1 MRVKKASSW
10 LLLLALFL
18 SSCNFPLLG
27 FGSPTPA
34 KPTDTPSPPTSTPIP
49 LAFRVNGAGF
59 SLLYFE
65 AEVER
70 FESAQRRAGIDLATL
85 PGYRAE
91 VLEALI
97 DLKLLAL
104 GATQN
109 GFEVTSEQLDAQID
123 EIITAQGTQE
133 AFETWLL
140 ENIYN
145 VESFRSALTEELL
158 AAQMVTLIGDSV
170 PLNTEQVHA
179 RHILLATQEEAEDV
193 RAQIMDGEDFGELAQ
208 IYSIDASTRPA
219 SGDLGWFPRGYLLWD
234 EIEDAA
240 FTLAPG
246 EMSPVIQSDLG
257 YHLVETLERGE
268 HQLDF
273 QARLFLQE
281 QAVQDWLTERRRTA
295 DIQVYITP

>member
-1 MRVKKASSW
+1 MRVKKASSL

-158 AAQMVTLIGDSV
+158 AAQMVALIGDSV

>member
-240 FTLAPG
+240 FALAPG

>member
-1 MRVKKASSW
+1 MQVKKASLW
-10 LLLLALFL
+10 LLLFTLFL
-18 SSCNFPLLG
+18 SSCNFPGLG
-27 FGSPTPA
+27 FASPTPVE
-34 KPTDTPSPPTSTPIP
+34 PTNTPSPPTNTPIP
-49 LAFRVNGAGF
+49 LAFRINGSGVPLAVF
-59 SLLYFE
+59 Q
-65 AEVER
+65 AEVQR
-70 FESAQRRAGIDLATL
+70 FEGAQVRAGIDLATI

-104 GATQN
+104 GATRN
-109 GFEVTSEQLDAQID
+109 GFEVTSEQVDAQID
-123 EIITAQGTQE
+123 EIIFTQGTQE

-145 VESFRSALTEELL
+145 IESFRSALTEEML
-158 AAQMVTLIGDSV
+158 AARMVEMIGDTV
-170 PLNTEQVHA
+170 PLTYEQVHA
-179 RHILLATQEEAEDV
+179 RHILVATQEEAEDV
-193 RAQIMDGEDFGELAQ
+193 RTQIMNGDDFAEVAQ

-219 SGDLGWFPRGYLLWD
+219 GGDLGWFPRGYLLWD

-240 FTLAPG
+240 FSLAPG
-246 EMSPVIQSDLG
+246 EVSPVVQSDLG

-273 QARLFLQE
+273 QARLTLQE
-281 QAVQDWLTERRRTA
+281 QAVQDWLTEQRRTA